1 MTIYRLVRKPTHHR
15 VLALTAAL
23 GLGLSACATDPLRS
37 APAPA
42 PAPAPALAP
51 TPTAAQTTA
60 GAVPS
65 APAAP
70 AAPTADPAAIARV
83 LDSVPGVTAAELETR
98 LASPNAPVL
107 LDVRS
112 VAEYAAGHLPG
123 ARNLPHDQ
131 LAARLADLRA
141 ARDQELVV
149 YCRTGR
155 RAAQAIEILQRAG
168 FTRLSHLRGDY
179 QAWSA
184 EGHPVSTPAALP
196 ASTAP

>member
-1 MTIYRLVRKPTHHR
+1 MTIYRLVRKPPLHR

-42 PAPAPALAP
+42 PPPAPALAP

-131 LAARLADLRA
+131 PPARLADLPS
-141 ARDQELVV
+141 ARDQQLVV

-155 RAAQAIEILQRAG
+155 RSLQATLWLRSQGYPQAVN
-168 FTRLSHLRGDY
+168 LRGGVH
-179 QAWSA
+179 QWSDDIY
-184 EGHPVSTPAALP
+184 PTMRKY
-196 ASTAP
+196 